1 MSKKTEPVSLG
12 AAIEA
17 LVRSLGIGGK
27 LKEYEIVEVWP
38 GIVGER
44 IAQISC
50 GKCRAW
56 GGNNSRVCCALA
68 DGVEFSQTGNSG
80 KDTHGNAVE
89 GDYGY
94 SLSIKE
100 KK

>member
-1 MSKKTEPVSLG
+1 MSRKTEPVSLG

-44 IAQISC
+44 IAQISHVESVER
-50 GKCRAW
+50 GVAII
-56 GGNNSRVCCALA
+56 SRVHLRRRPLPQTNLPRSALQPIR
-68 DGVEFSQTGNSG
+68 VT
-80 KDTHGNAVE
+80 KCP
-89 GDYGY
+89 
-94 SLSIKE
+94 
-100 KK
+100 